1 MWSNQW
7 LIKCHCIYAFVDFCY
22 DNEGIQR
29 IEASRSGICA
39 TLSLSFSLSVNF
51 LKLMTH
57 VLILAVF
64 WRGESSRLALIT

>member
-29 IEASRSGICA
+29 IEASRSEICA
-39 TLSLSFSLSVNF
+39 TLSLSFSLCEF
-51 LKLMTH
+51 LEIDGTRSDSCCVWERRKL
-57 VLILAVF
+57 
-64 WRGESSRLALIT
+64 